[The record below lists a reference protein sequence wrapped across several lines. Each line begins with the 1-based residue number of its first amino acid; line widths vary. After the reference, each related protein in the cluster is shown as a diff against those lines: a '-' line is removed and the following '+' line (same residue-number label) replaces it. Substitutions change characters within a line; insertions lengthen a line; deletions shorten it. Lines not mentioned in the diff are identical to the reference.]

1 MKKKYLFSLIATLTV
16 LASCTTTPST
26 SVSSSSKSNNSQNT
40 STSSTI
46 SNSSSSSSSLS
57 SSSLSSSSSSSSSS
71 NSSSSTIKPEEK
83 VVQLLS
89 EINLDNI
96 VSYNFIDRSYSY
108 NSYNNSKYIV
118 TGNVS
123 TGLVNYEATHKFKLY
138 NNDVIVDNI
147 SVDSLDGVEKTEAVL
162 NTKAKGQIYL
172 KNNYIYDYFIC
183 NSMKEQS
190 FVECYE
196 TDYYRNLNTYF
207 NYLGII
213 TDIKTAFSDPNSYF
227 PTESGYETPIIEYN
241 IENGIEHYSLTSKFP
256 GTDDY
261 KPLIINF
268 EVDYNTSTNTFTKI
282 KSQNRSMIGSLDTDF
297 EIGTSSITSYTITN
311 IQFGEKDIFN
321 DSLYTFDDIQNKNN
335 IHNAPKYIVDISNLN
350 DGLIDENTAFEIV
363 KNIYAYS
370 NNIRQTNYSMKYHNA
385 FDFATT
391 DRTEF
396 GDAIFEGK
404 IISYANGILDNN
416 GTIQLMD
423 SSDQPIGDKSDFR
436 IFTKAESYGILRG
449 GKFSKYITSAF
460 AFMAKSYITNTRE
473 YLDANP
479 LYWNE
484 IASIYNNFE
493 TYGLGQTIVN
503 NSKINVSVS
512 GTKSGSSLEIK
523 AQLHSVSSYGTNTE
537 NIDAFTFYIEDN
549 KLMSLLFQTTGN
561 TSSGK
566 YTDTYEAKFVHG
578 SKKNFSG
585 DEMNILDEI
594 ESQISMDDFNII

>member
-46 SNSSSSSSSLS
+46 SNSSSS

-147 SVDSLDGVEKTEAVL
+147 SVDSLNGVEKTEAVL

-549 KLMSLLFQTTGN
+549 KLMSLLFQTTGS

>member
-26 SVSSSSKSNNSQNT
+26 SFSSSSKSNNSQNT

-46 SNSSSSSSSLS
+46 SNSSSS

-241 IENGIEHYSLTSKFP
+241 IENGIEHYSLTSKFS

-261 KPLIINF
+261 KPVIINF

>member
-46 SNSSSSSSSLS
+46 SNSSSS

-268 EVDYNTSTNTFTKI
+268 EVDNNTSTNTFTKI

-436 IFTKAESYGILRG
+436 IFTKAENYGILRG

>member
-46 SNSSSSSSSLS
+46 SNSSSS

-261 KPLIINF
+261 KPVIINF

-484 IASIYNNFE
+484 IAIIYNNFE

-512 GTKSGSSLEIK
+512 GTKSGNSLEIK

>member
-46 SNSSSSSSSLS
+46 SNSSSS

-162 NTKAKGQIYL
+162 NTKTKGQIYL

-261 KPLIINF
+261 KPVIINF

>member
-1 MKKKYLFSLIATLTV
+1 MKKKYLFSLIATLTI

-26 SVSSSSKSNNSQNT
+26 SVSSSSNSNNSQNT

-46 SNSSSSSSSLS
+46 SNSSSS

-261 KPLIINF
+261 KPVIINF

-396 GDAIFEGK
+396 GNAIFEGK

-594 ESQISMDDFNII
+594 EFQISMDDFNII

>member
-57 SSSLSSSSSSSSSS
+57 SSSSSSSSS

-96 VSYNFIDRSYSY
+96 VSYNIIDRSYSY

-261 KPLIINF
+261 KPVIINF

>member
-57 SSSLSSSSSSSSSS
+57 SSSSSSSSS
-71 NSSSSTIKPEEK
+71 NSSSSTIEPEEK

-261 KPLIINF
+261 KPVIINF

-423 SSDQPIGDKSDFR
+423 SFDQPIGDKSDFR

>member
-57 SSSLSSSSSSSSSS
+57 SSSSSSSSS

-96 VSYNFIDRSYSY
+96 VSYKFIDRSYSY

-261 KPLIINF
+261 KPVIINF

-282 KSQNRSMIGSLDTDF
+282 KSQNKSMIGSLDTDF

-585 DEMNILDEI
+585 EEMNILDEI

>member
-46 SNSSSSSSSLS
+46 SNSSSS

-261 KPLIINF
+261 KPVIINF

-594 ESQISMDDFNII
+594 ESQISMEDFNII

>member
-57 SSSLSSSSSSSSSS
+57 SSSLSSSSS
-71 NSSSSTIKPEEK
+71 NSSSSTIKHEEK

-261 KPLIINF
+261 KPVIINF

-585 DEMNILDEI
+585 EEMNILDEI

>member
-46 SNSSSSSSSLS
+46 SNSSSS

-404 IISYANGILDNN
+404 IISYAKGILDNN

-549 KLMSLLFQTTGN
+549 KLMSLLFQTTGS

-578 SKKNFSG
+578 SKKNFFG

>member
-46 SNSSSSSSSLS
+46 SNSSSS

-118 TGNVS
+118 TGNIS

-261 KPLIINF
+261 KPVIINF

>member
-46 SNSSSSSSSLS
+46 SNSSSS

-190 FVECYE
+190 FIECYE

>member
-46 SNSSSSSSSLS
+46 SNSSSS

-123 TGLVNYEATHKFKLY
+123 TGLINYEATHKFKLY

-261 KPLIINF
+261 KPVIINF

-512 GTKSGSSLEIK
+512 GTKSGNSLEIK

>member
-46 SNSSSSSSSLS
+46 SNSSSS

-396 GDAIFEGK
+396 GNAIFEGK

>member
-46 SNSSSSSSSLS
+46 SNSSSS

-261 KPLIINF
+261 KPVIINF

-493 TYGLGQTIVN
+493 TYGLGQTTVN

>member
-57 SSSLSSSSSSSSSS
+57 SSSSSSSSS

-89 EINLDNI
+89 EINLNNI

-118 TGNVS
+118 TVNVS

-147 SVDSLDGVEKTEAVL
+147 FVDSLDGVEKTEAVL

-261 KPLIINF
+261 KPVIINF

>member
-46 SNSSSSSSSLS
+46 SNSSSS

-261 KPLIINF
+261 KPVIINF

-473 YLDANP
+473 YLDANS

-512 GTKSGSSLEIK
+512 GTKSGNSLEIK

>member
-46 SNSSSSSSSLS
+46 SNSSSS

-261 KPLIINF
+261 KPVIINF

-282 KSQNRSMIGSLDTDF
+282 KSQNRSMIGSLDTAF

>member
-57 SSSLSSSSSSSSSS
+57 SSSSSSSSS

-89 EINLDNI
+89 EINLNNI

-585 DEMNILDEI
+585 EEMNILDEI

>member
-46 SNSSSSSSSLS
+46 SNSSSS

-261 KPLIINF
+261 KPVIINF

-549 KLMSLLFQTTGN
+549 KLMFLLFQTTGN

>member
-46 SNSSSSSSSLS
+46 SNSSSS

-138 NNDVIVDNI
+138 NNDVIIDNI
-147 SVDSLDGVEKTEAVL
+147 SVDALDGVEKTEAVL

-261 KPLIINF
+261 KAVIINF

>member
-46 SNSSSSSSSLS
+46 SNSSSS

-537 NIDAFTFYIEDN
+537 NIDAFTLYIEDN

>member
-1 MKKKYLFSLIATLTV
+1 
-16 LASCTTTPST
+16 
-26 SVSSSSKSNNSQNT
+26 
-40 STSSTI
+40 
-46 SNSSSSSSSLS
+46 
-57 SSSLSSSSSSSSSS
+57 
-71 NSSSSTIKPEEK
+71 
-83 VVQLLS
+83 
-89 EINLDNI
+89 
-96 VSYNFIDRSYSY
+96 
-108 NSYNNSKYIV
+108 
-118 TGNVS
+118 
-123 TGLVNYEATHKFKLY
+123 
-138 NNDVIVDNI
+138 
-147 SVDSLDGVEKTEAVL
+147 
-162 NTKAKGQIYL
+162 
-172 KNNYIYDYFIC
+172 
-183 NSMKEQS
+183 MKEQS

-261 KPLIINF
+261 KPVIINF

-350 DGLIDENTAFEIV
+350 DGLIDENTTFEIV

>member
-46 SNSSSSSSSLS
+46 SNSSSS

-261 KPLIINF
+261 KPVIINF

-370 NNIRQTNYSMKYHNA
+370 NNIRQTNYSMKYHKA

>member
-46 SNSSSSSSSLS
+46 SNSSSSSSSL
-57 SSSLSSSSSSSSSS
+57 SSSSS

-261 KPLIINF
+261 KPVIINF

>member
-46 SNSSSSSSSLS
+46 SNSSSS

-549 KLMSLLFQTTGN
+549 KLMYLLFQTTGN

>member
-57 SSSLSSSSSSSSSS
+57 SSSSSSSSS

-108 NSYNNSKYIV
+108 NFYNNSKYIV

-138 NNDVIVDNI
+138 NNDVIIDNI

-183 NSMKEQS
+183 NSIKEQS

-261 KPLIINF
+261 KPVIINF

-484 IASIYNNFE
+484 IASIYNNFK

-537 NIDAFTFYIEDN
+537 NIDAFTFYIENN
-549 KLMSLLFQTTGN
+549 KLMSLLFQTTGS

>member
-46 SNSSSSSSSLS
+46 SNSSSS

-261 KPLIINF
+261 KPVIINF

-350 DGLIDENTAFEIV
+350 DGLINENTAFEIV

>member
-46 SNSSSSSSSLS
+46 SNSSSS

-311 IQFGEKDIFN
+311 IQFGEKVIFN

>member
-40 STSSTI
+40 STFSTI
-46 SNSSSSSSSLS
+46 SNSSSS

-261 KPLIINF
+261 KPVIINF

-396 GDAIFEGK
+396 GNAIFEGK

>member
-57 SSSLSSSSSSSSSS
+57 SSSSSSSSS

-108 NSYNNSKYIV
+108 NFYNNSKYIV

-138 NNDVIVDNI
+138 NNDVIADNI

-241 IENGIEHYSLTSKFP
+241 IENEIEHYSLTSKFP

>member
-57 SSSLSSSSSSSSSS
+57 SSSLSSSSS

-261 KPLIINF
+261 KPVIINF

-423 SSDQPIGDKSDFR
+423 SFDQPIGDKSDFR

-585 DEMNILDEI
+585 EEMNILDEI